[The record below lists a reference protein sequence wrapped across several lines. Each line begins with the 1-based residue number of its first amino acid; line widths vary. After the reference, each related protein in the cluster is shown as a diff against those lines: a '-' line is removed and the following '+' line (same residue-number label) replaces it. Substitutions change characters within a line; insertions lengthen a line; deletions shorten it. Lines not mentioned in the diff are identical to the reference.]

1 MLSFERERE
10 EISLFSASSH
20 CRVRE
25 VSEAEGD
32 AEVPLGGPLAAC
44 QSHSNKPPSEGV
56 THAHPQTCAGELAL
70 LFFFD
75 FLFLF
80 FLHTVPA
87 NLLSPNY
94 SRLEPALL
102 SLILSVRGAQG
113 GNSDISV

>member
-10 EISLFSASSH
+10 ERSLFSASSH

-32 AEVPLGGPLAAC
+32 AEVPLAGPLAAC

-70 LFFFD
+70 LFFFM
-75 FLFLF
+75 F
-80 FLHTVPA
+80 FFFSFFAHCT
-87 NLLSPNY
+87 
-94 SRLEPALL
+94 RQ
-102 SLILSVRGAQG
+102 SLISQLQQIRTSVIVFDPKCAG
-113 GNSDISV
+113 GSGGKQ